1 MKIGEFAKVCDTRI
15 SVLRHYDKEKLLIPV
30 YIDRFTGYRYYSQE
44 QIPVFFRITALKQAG
59 FSLSEIREMIARVND
74 DTEII
79 ELFDQKEA
87 EIKAMLQNLK
97 SAKKMMLGA
106 NVMIHVV
113 FIETEKGIFAKCE
126 KVNANYLKTVYE
138 QMDNVIAA
146 SDYQRISVMQ
156 LQENSDN
163 KEQELIC
170 EVVKLNKE
178 IAPLKEN
185 IQLSF
190 ENDEAVIGK
199 WETIGEYAVKEEF
212 YEDKECRNNWYY
224 EYPNGI
230 YFLPDGEH
238 YWCYGWTKGKLLIDT
253 GDSSSVN
260 EYEIEEIDGERY
272 MFAAMKSYHYRRGGV
287 PKILVLKQADQTR
300 YSAKDLARKDNI
312 DMPFVDDKRVIGKW
326 KAYDFIAAK
335 EEFSSEGS
343 GEPPIFFKEIEFFE
357 GGSCTSVYG
366 EEVIS
371 GDDKQVWT
379 KGFVLRKWN
388 SCACAYEIRT
398 VDDRDYLII
407 EWKSGDYRWG
417 GFDTDY
423 YVFVRG

>member
-30 YIDRFTGYRYYSQE
+30 YIDRFTGYRYYSKE

-59 FSLSEIREMIARVND
+59 FSLSEIKGMIERVDND
-74 DTEII
+74 AKII

-87 EIKAMLQNLK
+87 EIIEMLHNLK
-97 SAKKMMLGA
+97 SAKKMMIGA

-113 FIETEKGIFAKCE
+113 FNETEKGTFAKCG
-126 KVNANYLKTVYE
+126 KINSTYE
-138 QMDNVIAA
+138 QMDNEIAA
-146 SDYQRISVMQ
+146 GDYQRVSAIM
-156 LQENSDN
+156 LKENPDN
-163 KEQELIC
+163 KEQELVC

-178 IAPLKEN
+178 LVPLKEN
-185 IQLSF
+185 IQLPF

-199 WETIGEYAVKEEF
+199 WEVIGEYVVKDEF
-212 YEDKECRNNWYY
+212 YEDRECRNNWFY
-224 EYPNGI
+224 EYPSGI
-230 YFLPDGEH
+230 YFLPNGED
-238 YWCYGWTKGKLLIDT
+238 YWCYSWTKGKLLIDT

-260 EYEIEEIDGERY
+260 QYEIEEIDGERY
-272 MFAAMKSYHYRRGGV
+272 MFVTLKSYHYRRGGK
-287 PKILVLKQADQTR
+287 PKILVLKQVDQNR
-300 YSAKDLARKDNI
+300 YSAKELARKDNI

-326 KAYDFIAAK
+326 KSFDFIATK
-335 EEFSSEGS
+335 EDFSSEGS

-366 EEVIS
+366 EEIIS

-423 YVFVRG
+423 YVFVRA

>member
-59 FSLSEIREMIARVND
+59 FSLAEIREMVVRVKD

-106 NVMIHVV
+106 DVMIHVV
-113 FIETEKGIFAKCE
+113 FHETEKGTFAKSG
-126 KVNANYLKTVYE
+126 KVNANYMKAVYE
-138 QMDNVIAA
+138 QMDNAIAA
-146 SDYQRISVMQ
+146 SNYQRISAMR
-156 LQENSDN
+156 LQENPDN
-163 KEQELIC
+163 TEQELVC

-178 IAPLKEN
+178 IATLKEN
-185 IQLSF
+185 IQLPF

-199 WETIGEYAVKEEF
+199 WETIGEYAVKDEF
-212 YEDKECRNNWYY
+212 YEDRECRNNWYD

-230 YFLPDGEH
+230 YFLPDGES
-238 YWCYGWTKGKLLIDT
+238 YWCY
-253 GDSSSVN
+253 
-260 EYEIEEIDGERY
+260 
-272 MFAAMKSYHYRRGGV
+272 A
-287 PKILVLKQADQTR
+287 
-300 YSAKDLARKDNI
+300 
-312 DMPFVDDKRVIGKW
+312 
-326 KAYDFIAAK
+326 
-335 EEFSSEGS
+335 
-343 GEPPIFFKEIEFFE
+343 
-357 GGSCTSVYG
+357 
-366 EEVIS
+366 
-371 GDDKQVWT
+371 WT

-388 SCACAYEIRT
+388 SCVCAYEIRT
-398 VDDRDYLII
+398 VDDRDYLIM

-417 GFDTDY
+417 GLDTDY
-423 YVFVRG
+423 YVFVRA